1 MNFQWLP
8 SLVKYIT
15 VDVCLVMN
23 YVDDEY
29 KYLSV
34 DKTKRGKKKSIH
46 DCETKI
52 RNYQRNG
59 KGFIRLT

>member
-34 DKTKRGKKKSIH
+34 DKTKRGKKSIH